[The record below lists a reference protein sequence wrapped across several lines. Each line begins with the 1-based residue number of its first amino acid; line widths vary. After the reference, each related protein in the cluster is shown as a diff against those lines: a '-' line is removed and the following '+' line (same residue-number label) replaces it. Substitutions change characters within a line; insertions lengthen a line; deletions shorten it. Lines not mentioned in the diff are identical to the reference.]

1 LPDIRLYLTAH
12 NILASVEQHCIPDE
26 RGLMNN
32 PMEAIRLDST
42 DPQAVGDLVM
52 SLMQSEAQ
60 AYTVLNEDQEDITH
74 EVRKLVSLQAR
85 MRKGR

>member
-1 LPDIRLYLTAH
+1 
-12 NILASVEQHCIPDE
+12 
-26 RGLMNN
+26 MNEDVMTHDRE
-32 PMEAIRLDST
+32 PIRLDST

-60 AYTVLNEDQEDITH
+60 ADTVLNEDQEDITH
-74 EVRKLVSLQAR
+74 EIRKLVSLQAR

>member
-1 LPDIRLYLTAH
+1 
-12 NILASVEQHCIPDE
+12 
-26 RGLMNN
+26 MNN

-74 EVRKLVSLQAR
+74 EIRKLVSLQAR
-85 MRKGR
+85 MRQGR